1 MPESNKH
8 ENQPVRPAAT
18 VIIVRDAEPQY
29 EIFMLRRTNQAVF
42 AGGMYVF
49 PGGRVDEHDHSAS
62 YESHHSIPNE
72 QQLGQRE
79 ALGDDW
85 RAYLIAGIRE
95 TFEESGFLLA
105 YDSSGKILE
114 FDNRSQ
120 DRFDDYRK
128 QLHDGDIS
136 LLEICR
142 KEKLNLAF
150 DLIHFYNRWIT
161 PAGRPRRFDTR
172 FFITRTPGVQSGLHD
187 GKETVDSCWISP
199 NKALELSSKDKFG
212 MMPVTEKQLSEFA
225 SYKTAD
231 EFLTMAANNT
241 DFPTYNP
248 SLHPIGD

>member
-1 MPESNKH
+1 M
-8 ENQPVRPAAT
+8 
-18 VIIVRDAEPQY
+18 
-29 EIFMLRRTNQAVF
+29 F
-42 AGGMYVF
+42 
-49 PGGRVDEHDHSAS
+49 
-62 YESHHSIPNE
+62 NE
-72 QQLGQRE
+72 LKE
-79 ALGDDW
+79 KYKLLKNHTLND
-85 RAYLIAGIRE
+85 LAGINVNGILLSKNSNN
-95 TFEESGFLLA
+95 TFEVVYCNSVRKPQTSNL
-105 YDSSGKILE
+105 
-114 FDNRSQ
+114 RSQ

-142 KEKLNLAF
+142 KEKLSLAF

-172 FFITRTPGVQSGLHD
+172 FFITSTPGVQSGLHD

-199 NKALELSSKDKFG
+199 NQALELSSKDKFG

-231 EFLTMAANNT
+231 EFLAMAANNT

-248 SLHPIGD
+248 SLHPIDD